1 MALINCPECNKE
13 ISDSARKCPHC
24 GYPLKEEVE
33 VIYEKKKG
41 FWSTG
46 RLAVSIISFVLAL
59 FIIYQ
64 GYMLTIAEALIGE
77 EDGNGILGI
86 GVALFIVLAAI
97 IGLCTRN
104 KRGIGPFISAVLYFF
119 SYILSTAGDFEEYP
133 DLELWGIIALIFAV
147 FFCVCSFAKSK
158 NNKEKIRSGSDFA
171 SGTFFLTRMM
181 NAYGP
186 TFLLFAIIVVGAV
199 LGLLVKMLGA

>member
-1 MALINCPECNKE
+1 MSLINCPECNKE

-64 GYMLTIAEALIGE
+64 AYILTIAEAFTGE
-77 EDGNGILGI
+77 SNSNGALGI
-86 GVALFIVLAAI
+86 GVALFVILGAI

-104 KRGIGPFISAVLYFF
+104 KRGIGPFISSVFYFLGYVI
-119 SYILSTAGDFEEYP
+119 SISGDFEKYP
-133 DLELWGIIALIFAV
+133 DLETWGQIALAFAIF
-147 FFCVCSFAKSK
+147 FFVCSFGKNKKNKNSLEAKKAIK
-158 NNKEKIRSGSDFA
+158 NEEQ
-171 SGTFFLTRMM
+171 FL
-181 NAYGP
+181 YIYKFLWP
-186 TFLLFAIIVVGAV
+186 TLLLFLAILLGVVYGFAV
-199 LGLLVKMLGA
+199 KNLVS

>member
-33 VIYEKKKG
+33 VVYEKKG

-64 GYMLTIAEALIGE
+64 GYMLTIAEAFMGE
-77 EDGNGILGI
+77 DDGNGIIGI
-86 GVALFIVLAAI
+86 GVALFIILAAI

-104 KRGIGPFISAVLYFF
+104 KRGIGPLISSVLYFF

-133 DLELWGIIALIFAV
+133 DLELWGIIALIFGV
-147 FFCVCSFAKSK
+147 FFFICSIAKSK
-158 NNKEKIRSGSDFA
+158 NTSKKIKTGNIFTN
-171 SGTFFLTRMM
+171 GTFFLSNMLQSG
-181 NAYGP
+181 GP
-186 TFLLFAIIVVGAV
+186 TFLLFAMILLGVIFSFVIKLFGA
-199 LGLLVKMLGA
+199 